1 MHLLKNNPVLALILL
16 YIFAITGTFTA
27 NGDPITVDSTA
38 LSGQN
43 ELFTIYGKVN
53 LRKDEIDVENTRI
66 LVDDGAHVAFL
77 KADGTFT
84 IPGLESSTYVIEVVA
99 PRNVYEPVRVDINSK
114 GKIRTRRLNLLQPA
128 DVTLLRYPLN
138 FESKGYP
145 NYFFKREAFRV
156 LDLLMSPMVLMMVVP
171 LILVL
176 ILPKLV
182 NSDPELQRELQNT
195 TSMLQP
201 GNQPNLPNMSEMMY
215 NMFDGGSASKKKPVK
230 KSKGEVDGT
239 KRK

>member
-1 MHLLKNNPVLALILL
+1 MHLPRNSPLLTLILL
-16 YIFAITGTFTA
+16 VLTTATTITTNA
-27 NGDPITVDSTA
+27 ESISIDNTA
-38 LSGQN
+38 LTGQN

-53 LRKDEIDVENTRI
+53 LRKDEIDVENIRI

-99 PRNVYEPVRVDINSK
+99 PRNVYEAVRVDINSK

-156 LDLLMSPMVLMMVVP
+156 LDLLMSPMVLMMIVP

-215 NMFDGGSASKKKPVK
+215 NMFDGGSASKKKPAK
-230 KSKGEVDGT
+230 KTRGEVEGT

>member
-1 MHLLKNNPVLALILL
+1 MHLPRNSPLLTLIILVLTTATT
-16 YIFAITGTFTA
+16 ITTNA
-27 NGDPITVDSTA
+27 ESISIDNTA
-38 LSGQN
+38 LTGQN

-53 LRKDEIDVENTRI
+53 LRKDEIDVENIRI

-99 PRNVYEPVRVDINSK
+99 PRNVYEAVRVDINSK

-156 LDLLMSPMVLMMVVP
+156 LDLLMSPMVLMMIVP

-215 NMFDGGSASKKKPVK
+215 NMFDGGSASKKKPAK
-230 KSKGEVDGT
+230 KTRGEIEGT

>member
-1 MHLLKNNPVLALILL
+1 MHLPRNSPLLTLILL
-16 YIFAITGTFTA
+16 VLTTATTITTNA
-27 NGDPITVDSTA
+27 ESISIDNTA
-38 LSGQN
+38 LTGQN
-43 ELFTIYGKVN
+43 QLFTIDGKVN
-53 LRKDEIDVENTRI
+53 LRKDEIDVENIRI

-77 KADGTFT
+77 KADGAFT

-215 NMFDGGSASKKKPVK
+215 NMFDGGSASKKKPAK
-230 KSKGEVDGT
+230 KTRGEVEGT